1 MERGTKTQEKQ
12 KLGGLKIAFENGGPI
27 LHIFEN
33 RGVKSIF
40 KSKMYYQSKVYEVVE
55 MRRLGWSGGA
65 EMVMEEDTLCL
76 GEGSFSEVLFFVG

>member
-12 KLGGLKIAFENGGPI
+12 KLGGLKFAFENGGPI

-40 KSKMYYQSKVYEVVE
+40 KSKMYY
-55 MRRLGWSGGA
+55 
-65 EMVMEEDTLCL
+65 
-76 GEGSFSEVLFFVG
+76 